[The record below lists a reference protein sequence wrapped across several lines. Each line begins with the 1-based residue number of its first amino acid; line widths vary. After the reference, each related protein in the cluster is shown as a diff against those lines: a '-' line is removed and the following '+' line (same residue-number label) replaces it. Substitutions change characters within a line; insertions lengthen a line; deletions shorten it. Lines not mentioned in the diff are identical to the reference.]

1 MGRCFLY
8 SQIKYKYPNKI
19 TQKYNSLNLNK
30 YLKNKYLFNYMS
42 ITFSSCFYIIKSKFN
57 PNTYIQWMNNFF
69 TIVNNFNLV
78 IYTDENSSQYIDT
91 KGNPKIKIIIKSI
104 EQFYNYKYKQ
114 YWIENHKKN
123 IFTNSWSSWELNML
137 WSEKIWFV
145 KETIERKYFESEFY
159 GWCDIGYFRNRPND
173 LHSNNLL
180 NWPNN
185 DKIMNLDK
193 NKICYGCVN
202 NDDNF
207 MNFLQQIVNNKNQLG
222 LPKQQIPASQISIS
236 GGFFIIHKDK
246 INWWLETYNKKLEL
260 YFKHNYLVKDDQI
273 ILVDCIFSNLNDF
286 IIFRE
291 NASTFDNWFMFQRI
305 LF

>member
-1 MGRCFLY
+1 
-8 SQIKYKYPNKI
+8 
-19 TQKYNSLNLNK
+19 
-30 YLKNKYLFNYMS
+30 MS

-57 PNTYIQWMNNFF
+57 PNTYIQWMNNFIS
-69 TIVNNFNLV
+69 IVNNFNLV

-91 KGNPKIKIIIKSI
+91 KGNQKIKIIIKPF
-104 EQFYNYKYKQ
+104 EQFYNYKYKH

-180 NWPNN
+180 NWSNN
-185 DKIMNLDK
+185 EKIMNLDK

-207 MNFLQQIVNNKNQLG
+207 MNFLQQIVNNKNQFG

-246 INWWLETYNKKLEL
+246 INWWSETYIKKLEL
-260 YFKHNYLVKDDQI
+260 YFNHNYLVKDDQI